1 MKEEKKT
8 CKSCLY
14 FRCLITTTNLVD
26 GCRCLMYGND
36 VEIDETTDADDC
48 EEYKSNKEKQ

>member
-14 FRCLITTTNLVD
+14 FRYLMTATHITD
-26 GCRCLMYGND
+26 GCRCIMYGNE
-36 VEIDETTDADDC
+36 VEIDETTEADDC
-48 EEYKSNKEKQ
+48 EEYKLNK

>member
-14 FRCLITTTNLVD
+14 FRYLTTANHIAD
-26 GCRCLMYGND
+26 GCRCIMYGNE
-36 VEIDETTDADDC
+36 VEINETTEVDDC
-48 EEYKSNKEKQ
+48 EEYKLNK